1 MGASLLRIQRET
13 MQTRKLEDAQ
23 HEAAHIVVG
32 ITLGLRLR
40 KAVICKDVVEGWV
53 TEATCWFT
61 SHGSALAHAIM
72 CAAGVVWERAHGRE
86 SPIDYRHMLEELNV
100 TGDVDGEVRT
110 CLRLAEILLKN
121 HGKAH
126 KQVTMALMDRDLT
139 DKDIRAIA
147 RGEKVQEMES

>member
-1 MGASLLRIQRET
+1 MRDLA
-13 MQTRKLEDAQ
+13 A
-23 HEAAHIVVG
+23 AAHESAHVVVG
-32 ITLGLRLR
+32 IALGLRLR
-40 KAVICKDVVEGWV
+40 KVSVAKGVINGHDTDGF
-53 TEATCWFT
+53 TWFT

-72 CAAGVVWERAHGRE
+72 CAAGIAWERAHGRE
-86 SPIDYRHMLEELNV
+86 SPADYQNMMQELHV

-147 RGEKVQEMES
+147 RGEKVQEMET